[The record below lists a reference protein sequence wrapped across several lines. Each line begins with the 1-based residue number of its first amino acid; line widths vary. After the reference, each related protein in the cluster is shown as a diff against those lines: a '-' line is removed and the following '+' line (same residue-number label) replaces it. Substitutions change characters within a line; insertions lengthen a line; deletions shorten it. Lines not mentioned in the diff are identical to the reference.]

1 MEIRVLEYFLAIA
14 REETI
19 SGAAKALHITQPTL
33 SRQMKDLEDEIG
45 KQLFIRSNK
54 KITLTDEG
62 ILLRQ
67 RAEEI
72 VSLINKTEQELITMD
87 SVLSG
92 NIYIGSGECQT
103 LRIITNAM
111 KKMQKLHPGVKFNIH
126 SGNGPDIIEKIDNGL
141 IDFGMIT
148 KHPKISNYNHLEMP
162 IRHHWGVL
170 MLKDDPLAQLETISF
185 NDIKDKPLII
195 SKETSE
201 NSELV
206 EWFNNDID
214 HLNIISKYS
223 LLFNAT
229 LMVEDGLGYAICFDN
244 LVNTTGKSN
253 LCFRSLEASI
263 EVTYYFIWKKYQ
275 VLNKVS
281 QCFLDI
287 VKKTIDEYGNL
298 DIKGK

>member
-1 MEIRVLEYFLAIA
+1 M
-14 REETI
+14 
-19 SGAAKALHITQPTL
+19 
-33 SRQMKDLEDEIG
+33 
-45 KQLFIRSNK
+45 
-54 KITLTDEG
+54 
-62 ILLRQ
+62 
-67 RAEEI
+67 
-72 VSLINKTEQELITMD
+72 
-87 SVLSG
+87 
-92 NIYIGSGECQT
+92 
-103 LRIITNAM
+103 
-111 KKMQKLHPGVKFNIH
+111 
-126 SGNGPDIIEKIDNGL
+126 
-141 IDFGMIT
+141 
-148 KHPKISNYNHLEMP
+148 
-162 IRHHWGVL
+162 
-170 MLKDDPLAQLETISF
+170 
-185 NDIKDKPLII
+185 
-195 SKETSE
+195 
-201 NSELV
+201 
-206 EWFNNDID
+206 FNNDID